1 MKRVAI
7 YIRSAM
13 KDESG
18 KIEKQL
24 ERLQEYATENGGTV
38 VGVYIDNGY
47 SGCRM
52 FWRRSLKK
60 MLRQCKKGNIDD
72 VIVLDVSRLSRKY
85 EHFTK
90 ICGKLQ
96 RYNVTLTSVNGGQYD
111 YTTQNIFSNMGKL
124 ARKRGV

>member
-72 VIVLDVSRLSRKY
+72 VLVLDVILLSRKY
-85 EHFTK
+85 EQF
-90 ICGKLQ
+90 
-96 RYNVTLTSVNGGQYD
+96 N
-111 YTTQNIFSNMGKL
+111 NI
-124 ARKRGV
+124 